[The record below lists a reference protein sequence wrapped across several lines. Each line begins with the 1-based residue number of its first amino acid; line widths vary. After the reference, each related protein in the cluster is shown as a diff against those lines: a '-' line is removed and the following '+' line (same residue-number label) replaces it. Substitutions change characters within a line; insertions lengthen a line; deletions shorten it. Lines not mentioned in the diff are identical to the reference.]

1 MRAHHV
7 KNISSDAQI
16 DKQLSNYR
24 RKNNFIKSVVE
35 NYSSTIQNREL
46 LTKYLKKGAH
56 MLVTLMTLAI
66 PILVTCVDKILPSPQ
81 I

>member
-1 MRAHHV
+1 MRTYHV

-16 DKQLSNYR
+16 DKQLTNYR

-46 LTKYLKKGAH
+46 LTKYLKKRSSY
-56 MLVTLMTLAI
+56 VNN
-66 PILVTCVDKILPSPQ
+66 VDDISHTNTSYMG
-81 I
+81 